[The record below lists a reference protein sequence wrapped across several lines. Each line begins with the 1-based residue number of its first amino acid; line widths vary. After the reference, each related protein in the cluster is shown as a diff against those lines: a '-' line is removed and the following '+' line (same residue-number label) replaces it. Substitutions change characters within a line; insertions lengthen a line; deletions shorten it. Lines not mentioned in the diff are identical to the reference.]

1 MRPVMRAVQETPG
14 QETTVQETLVQKT
27 GQRNVMWGLVVGGL
41 FVLSFCLGL
50 PQFHYATALMI
61 GAILRHKNDAGDLF
75 GADVGSGEGDSGANE
90 GAAVRPPLLRLALLF
105 VLIVLFGG
113 VFRAF
118 AGEPRPSRV
127 EALGALHGEVWEA
140 EVAGMRLQ
148 YHLVDLRGFP
158 ALGYARLEARTQT
171 CHIYIDTWL
180 TRHDPRVLADITLH
194 EVGHCVDWLMLGLSH
209 NAFAD
214 EGCAYGEYYCEPA
227 EGYAEA
233 WARAYSARCGADL
246 FSVGYTPHAGYLAVD
261 VAGEV
266 SRSVPCALPDPPD
279 GYSRLRGGVR

>member
-1 MRPVMRAVQETPG
+1 MRDMMQDIARERTRQ
-14 QETTVQETLVQKT
+14 
-27 GQRNVMWGLVVGGL
+27 NVMWGLVVGGL
-41 FVLSFCLGL
+41 LVLSFCLGL

-75 GADVGSGEGDSGANE
+75 GTGVEAGEGASSRNK
-90 GAAVRPPLLRLALLF
+90 GAAVRLPLLRWALLF
-105 VLIVLFGG
+105 ALIVLFGG

-118 AGEPRPSRV
+118 ASEPRPTRV
-127 EALGALHGEVWEA
+127 EALEALHGEVWEA
-140 EVAGMRLQ
+140 EVAGMQLQ

-194 EVGHCVDWLMLGLSH
+194 EVGHCVDWLMLGLTH

-214 EGCAYGEYYCEPA
+214 EGCAYGDHYCEPA

-233 WARAYSARCGADL
+233 WARAYTARCGADL
-246 FSVGYTPHAGYLAVD
+246 FSVGYAARHVVQGQGANDAAP
-261 VAGEV
+261 
-266 SRSVPCALPDPPD
+266 RPPCNLPDPRTVTPD
-279 GYSRLRGGVR
+279 DAAAYGRQDQRAGTP